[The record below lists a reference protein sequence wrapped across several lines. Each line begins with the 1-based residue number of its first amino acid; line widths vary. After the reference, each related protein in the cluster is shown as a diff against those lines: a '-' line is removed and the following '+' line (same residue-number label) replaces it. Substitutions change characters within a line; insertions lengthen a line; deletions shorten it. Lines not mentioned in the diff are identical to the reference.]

1 MSVGNIIHR
10 ELAKERLVQL
20 PLFYSLHF
28 LPHAAG
34 EGTGVTKGGGGGGGT
49 KAAGP
54 LSASHAD
61 YYPPR

>member
-1 MSVGNIIHR
+1 
-10 ELAKERLVQL
+10 
-20 PLFYSLHF
+20 